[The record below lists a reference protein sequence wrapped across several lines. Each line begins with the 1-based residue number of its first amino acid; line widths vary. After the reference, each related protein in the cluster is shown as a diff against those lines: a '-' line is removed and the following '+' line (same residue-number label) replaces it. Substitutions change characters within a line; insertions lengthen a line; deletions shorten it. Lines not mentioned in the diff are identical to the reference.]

1 MVLSQENIAQV
12 DKIVLR
18 WSDAQ
23 GPSYCN
29 LSIKGG
35 SVLPDILDAIRTSI
49 LVMVF
54 RGNLQSLR
62 IRIRSFSPV
71 GNMRR
76 QIW

>member
-35 SVLPDILDAIRTSI
+35 SVLPDHT
-49 LVMVF
+49 
-54 RGNLQSLR
+54 
-62 IRIRSFSPV
+62 
-71 GNMRR
+71 RR
-76 QIW
+76 YQNKYTRNGLSGEFAKPTNTNP